1 MYPAFAKLI
10 EFKRNGL
17 VEQEHLGI
25 ILYLSKDETIKNIG
39 EDNGYKF
46 YQRSCMKPLQIAEH
60 VDLSLHR
67 KFDFSLEEIAVCC
80 ASHTGTLKHQAVVR
94 SVLKKIG
101 LDESNLLCGKQI
113 PISVDEQKRLILENE
128 PEKPIHNNCSG
139 KHAAML
145 ALCLHNG
152 WLINNYLDNS
162 HPLNKVLLNKVASLC
177 NTRLEDCII
186 SKDGCGLPTI
196 ATTLEQLGFG
206 ILNLFL
212 DKKYSVIKYAFLEN
226 PYLIG
231 GEGRLDSEIISTSNK
246 KLIAKVGA
254 GGLCVV
260 VNIEREE
267 AIVIKIA
274 DANMT
279 ARSIAV
285 IESLRQ
291 LGWLSEEQ
299 ISQGKLAKL
308 FDKTIKT
315 LEGET
320 IGYINPCFLF

>member
-1 MYPAFAKLI
+1 MNPVFTKLI
-10 EFKRNGL
+10 EFKKNGL
-17 VEQEHLGI
+17 VEQEHSGI
-25 ILYLSKDETIKNIG
+25 ILHMSKCKTIKKIG
-39 EDNGYKF
+39 EDNSYKF
-46 YQRSCMKPLQIAEH
+46 YQRSCMKPLQFAEH
-60 VDLSLHR
+60 VDTGLHK
-67 KFDFSLEEIAVCC
+67 KFNFSLEEIAVCC
-80 ASHTGTLKHQAVVR
+80 ASHTGTLKHQAVVK
-94 SVLKKIG
+94 SILNKIG
-101 LDESNLLCGKQI
+101 LDESKLLCGKQM
-113 PISVDEQKRLILENE
+113 PISTEEQKRLIVENE
-128 PEKPIHNNCSG
+128 HEKPIHNNCSG

-145 ALCLHNG
+145 ALCLYNG
-152 WLINNYLDNS
+152 WPIDNYLDDL

-177 NTRLEDCII
+177 NTRLEDCVI

-212 DKKYSVIKYAFLEN
+212 DKKYPVIKDAFLEN

-231 GEGRLDSEIISTSNK
+231 GEGRLDSEIIAASNK

-254 GGLCVV
+254 GGICVV
-260 VNIEREE
+260 VNLKKEE
-267 AIVIKIA
+267 ILIVKIA

-285 IESLRQ
+285 IESLFQ
-291 LGWLSEEQ
+291 LGWLNENQ
-299 ISQGKLAKL
+299 ILSSQLSTL

-320 IGYINPCFLF
+320 IGKINTCFSL